1 MRICS
6 RPAWMFGLILSAVSV
21 PALAQPGPDTV
32 PHIIGGVDAEPGQ
45 YPFMASLQRL
55 GRGDSDHARHSCG
68 ATLISPSWVLTAA
81 HCVDGLPPAQLAVL
95 VGETTLKTTPRRRA
109 SNVKAIHVHPAYDEG
124 NLLND
129 VALIQLKRP
138 VPKAEPAELLLGRD
152 SAYLRPGRAFTVI
165 GWGVTDFPGEQD
177 LPTTLQTVQ
186 TPFVT
191 FDACQQAYPD
201 LQAGA
206 VICAG
211 AEGIDSCSGDSGGPL
226 LVRRKGAWTVL
237 GTVSWG
243 EGCALP
249 DRPGVYARLSQ
260 GYVRD
265 FIQAT
270 WMRD

>member
-1 MRICS
+1 MRTCS
-6 RPAWMFGLILSAVSV
+6 RPAWMFGLILSAVSL
-21 PALAQPGPDTV
+21 PALAQPGPDSV
-32 PHIIGGVDAEPGQ
+32 PRIIGGVDAEPGQ

-55 GRGDSDHARHSCG
+55 GRGDSDHARHGCG
-68 ATLISPSWVLTAA
+68 GTLISPSWVLTAA
-81 HCVDGLPPAQLAVL
+81 HCVEGLRPAGLAVL
-95 VGETTLKTTPRRRA
+95 VGQTELKTTPRRRV
-109 SNVKAIHVHPAYDEG
+109 SNVKAIHVHPAFDERD
-124 NLLND
+124 LVND

-138 VPKAEPAELLLGRD
+138 VPKAEPAEVMLGRD
-152 SAYLRPGRAFTVI
+152 GAYLRPGRDFTVI
-165 GWGVTDFPGEQD
+165 GWGVTEFPGEA
-177 LPTTLQTVQ
+177 LPTTLQTVL
-186 TPFVT
+186 TPFVS
-191 FDACQQAYPD
+191 FAACQQAYPS
-201 LQAGA
+201 LQAGT

-226 LVRRKGAWTVL
+226 LVRRKQAWTVL

-249 DRPGVYARLSQ
+249 GRPGVYARLSQ